1 MQQTRVRP
9 MVEGGVLSAVAIIF
23 AIISAYLPVLG
34 PFVNLIWPVPIILL
48 GVRHGYKWSIL
59 ATAVAGVLIAILLH
73 PLQAVGVVV
82 GFGLIGIVLGH
93 ALRSGFSPTKAM
105 LWGSLASL
113 ISKAAVL
120 GISAAVLGI
129 NPLTMQTDILAKAV
143 EQAVEV
149 YRGFGM
155 TEENLAQIAGSM
167 KTTMELL
174 NIILPAGFTLAAVLD
189 TYLNFMIARAVL
201 RKLGHHTEG
210 FPPFKLWTLPRFIA
224 YFFILSLVGMYW
236 GKSREIT
243 TLYNTAVNIQILTS
257 MFLFVQGLAL
267 FYYLADKYNLSRLT
281 RGIILVVIFTSSFL
295 TQGLTFAG
303 AFDMAVDYRRL
314 RSADKSELLKK

>member
-23 AIISAYLPVLG
+23 AIISAYLPVVG

-59 ATAVAGVLIAILLH
+59 ATAVSGVLIAMLLH

-93 ALRSGFSPTKAM
+93 AIRSNYSPTKTI
-105 LWGSLASL
+105 LWGTVASL
-113 ISKAAVL
+113 LSKIAVL
-120 GISAAVLGI
+120 AISAVVLGM
-129 NPLTMQTDILAKAV
+129 NPLTMQTDVLSKAV
-143 EQAVEV
+143 EQAVEM

-155 TEENLAQIAGSM
+155 SEENLAQIAGNM
-167 KTTMELL
+167 QNMVDLL
-174 NIILPAGFTLAAVLD
+174 KVILPSGFALAAVID

-201 RKLGHHTEG
+201 RKLGQYVDG
-210 FPPFKLWTLPRFIA
+210 FPPFKLWNLPRFIG
-224 YFFILSLVGMYW
+224 YFFVLSLVGMYW

-243 TLYNTAVNIQILTS
+243 ELYNLAANVQVLTS
-257 MFLFVQGLAL
+257 MFLFVQGMAL
-267 FYYLADKYNLSRLT
+267 FYYVADKYNLSRIT
-281 RGIILVVIFTSSFL
+281 RGIILVLILTSGFL
-295 TQGLTFAG
+295 SQGLIFAG
-303 AFDMAVDYRRL
+303 GIDMAVDYRGVRK
-314 RSADKSELLKK
+314 RS